1 MKQYKAT
8 VFLNPGKISFVMPK
22 DKSIAIPMLETGL
35 STDKD
40 FILEYVKELYR
51 QGIICAYRLSYC
63 LGDRTDCFY
72 MDSNVVYFSEELKDT
87 PRIAGFIEENY
98 KK

>member
-8 VFLNPGKISFVMPK
+8 VFLNPGKINFVMPK
-22 DKSIAIPMLETGL
+22 DQSIAIPMLETGL

-40 FILEYVKELYR
+40 FVLEYVKELHR
-51 QGIICAYRLSYC
+51 QGIICAYRISYC
-63 LGDRTDCFY
+63 LDDKINNFY
-72 MDSNVVYFSEELKDT
+72 MDSDVVYFSEEHKSI
-87 PRIAGFIEENY
+87 PRVPGFIRENY